1 MSKGEHKMDRLA
13 NNEKLL
19 NFLVYSYFGCDIKEL
34 ADGGKKKCARRAY
47 LDLARTVKYKYSS
60 SELDKAKKDPDKCEY
75 RNMQNNTITN
85 TCQNLISSIENY
97 PGDNTDFDSWHKN
110 ECRKIQ
116 DTMND
121 TKLDNG
127 EKLLKEDFTF
137 GQAQKWVNMTLKYLW
152 LLDMLPKGISAEDLH
167 VPIDSFILEA
177 LKNDNSD
184 ISCKD
189 GTYKYQGEAWS
200 QLTTDNYDT
209 IQKEIRKVAKK
220 KENNTPIEW
229 ESTAWIKVAKERSN
243 D

>member
-1 MSKGEHKMDRLA
+1 MDRSA

-47 LDLARTVKYKYSS
+47 LDLARTVKYQYSS
-60 SELDKAKKDPDKCEY
+60 SELDKAKKDSDKYKYKEK
-75 RNMQNNTITN
+75 RNNTISGI
-85 TCQNLISSIENY
+85 CQELIDSIGNY
-97 PGDNTDFDSWHKN
+97 PGSNADFDSWHKN

-116 DTMND
+116 DTMN
-121 TKLDNG
+121 KVVKG

-152 LLDMLPKGISAEDLH
+152 LLNMLPEGISAEDLQ

-200 QLTTDNYDT
+200 RLTTDNYDT

-229 ESTAWIKVAKERSN
+229 ENAAWIKVAKERSN